1 MKGEPIKGKQNKNL
15 KQTSSNWLK
24 NITKSLGYATLD
36 IIEDTIPSIYEFGS
50 DNLDTVNEIMN
61 SFRDSSGKE
70 AMISQ
75 GMEKISPLM
84 RVGGR
89 GLQYALED
97 IKSGKFYNKERAD
110 EITKRYDDFAEDDM
124 FNFDDEDFD
133 FGDDFGDDDFD
144 EDDIFNFDDEES
156 DAQVI
161 VKPIKIENR
170 SIANTDVLPAAKMI
184 STMNAENTVG
194 TMTAIKGVADQNK
207 IFETQKIIREADFN
221 NTLFGVLS
229 VMSDNIGM
237 IVSFKDNNEAK
248 FITTGMEFFGTQ
260 IDLMNQIVESV
271 KKDERTPGEIK
282 DEERA
287 KNINSTPD
295 IFLSEGGLDLGEYGK
310 NLIKNFKNMDIVS
323 DAGDM
328 LSLFVDSDEE
338 DLERLVQNPLS
349 FIPKFIVKQFIPQS
363 VLESSK
369 LIDRTFSSFTG
380 ALMAKFNNWASDETD
395 DEGLIGVMKKNIG
408 QLFGYNV
415 DKKNDVDL
423 GQYEKGAISF
433 DGITKKAIVDVIPTY
448 LRRIEAAITN
458 TEERAYNFETGKF
471 ESMTEL
477 RKSYDKSMQNISL
490 RGQGDI
496 ISKINKSLNET
507 GMSDDA
513 KESFMSD
520 VTNYFK
526 KMQTE
531 GRAINPFISYD
542 LLGNEIDELD
552 NADVFDD
559 RENLDLFRRI
569 ISNFDKSDIMKMTG
583 TNIFDGIRAKRREY
597 EDMEMNPYKNGFM
610 YFNNNSLVKS
620 DYTIDRGTGEKI
632 RRNVFDQVD
641 SYGENSLKYVRDI
654 RSILLNGVTVFMG
667 GEAPTSVFDDPHA
680 EIRKSIEKEN
690 KYKSDKENEKDTK
703 VQNKRAG
710 KTVSDLLNLPE
721 TELNEK
727 IFTGLSEEEQARNNA
742 FLAMLQPKSKTPI
755 IGGIKNL
762 YQDGLVEFMDKAST
776 KINNFLY
783 SIIFGS
789 DESKYGEMDS
799 YLDAMKVR
807 VSAFHAWTITNV
819 YNPVKD
825 AIIGPNGLIT
835 KIKDSKFFKKITEKK
850 NILIDKLL
858 GEKDEKGDREGGI
871 FSTARNSIV
880 DFFKAVKHSLTGESY
895 TDSKG
900 NRIAQSEDAI
910 FTKIKK
916 TGQTLWEKSK
926 NFLMGGDGQEGILK
940 RAYGSFM
947 DGLENFRES
956 LFGKAH
962 ISGYKSDGRKTM
974 GEFADSIK
982 QNLPKA
988 AAKGLLMTGAKMV
1001 FASKLGLLGS
1011 IIMPGGPIG
1020 TLLTSTAVSLVT
1032 QSETFKK
1039 WAFGEKD
1046 PEDPSKRM
1054 GGFIPKSLQDFY
1066 HENKIRLGVGAG
1078 AGALASFFLP
1088 GGMIFGALMGT
1099 GVSIATKSNAF
1110 QEFLYGPDFDKGPKS
1125 LMNGFFGNAYKKFR
1139 NKLDEYGIDPKLAT
1153 FLGGIGAG
1161 AGALGLLPSFFMPG
1175 GPIGGALLGMAGGI
1189 FASSDKFQTW
1199 LFGEKDF
1206 DGKRSG
1212 GIIDKFKTFFDIEIL
1227 DSLKITM
1234 KEWNMKFS
1242 DFLYDHI
1249 AEPFLSGLEPMKQI
1263 LIDAANGVKNMFTKG
1278 WEWLKNDVLGVFK
1291 DNVIK
1296 PFGDSLKR
1304 YVVDPLKK
1312 MLKGTF
1318 SMFGKFIGG
1327 IISAPFKVFGWLGK
1341 RADATATTDEEKEK
1355 RDKVQKAREERLAKR
1370 EERRAKVQEEIKD
1383 MKEKQEKD
1391 REFFRKDGRFR
1402 NQEQKEKWETEQ
1414 KEKQLFYQQHI
1425 AESGAEAA
1433 DKLDTINKA
1442 LESLNNVNPSLFY
1455 SLEQNI
1461 VKELRNLRGTAM
1473 DQLSYFKR
1481 EGFIDTRYLRTT
1493 PQVEPIH
1500 SGAYDRQLWLN
1511 TAAEKDIE
1519 EVEKTYKPSV
1529 MITNDPKIS
1538 NEAKRYQDPT
1548 INSII
1553 GILRQ
1558 YGQSHDTGLDEVPY
1572 DGYVAELHKG
1582 ERIIPA
1588 DKVENMKVFVN
1599 GGYLDGIRTANE
1611 ANKNLDA
1618 QINEEDQLSEL
1629 EKIAKRT
1636 KKIYNFLDDN
1646 AHGMGWN
1653 LMVIRKLLQYMTGV
1667 SADDAEKINDLN
1679 IPDRGIFGHLFHKT
1693 RRMFSNVFETVTE
1706 KVKGV
1711 FDFITHPF
1719 KTIYKTF
1726 KSIFG
1731 AINSTL
1737 QKIIEIPG
1745 RIIGAVTDVAV
1756 DLIKKGSGLL
1766 FNVLEKSVNGIATV
1780 VSDVYKGSRWLV
1792 TTIATNFVPIVT
1804 GAGKLIGSTIS
1815 GIAKAF
1821 GFTIDTVT
1829 SLAKGIATATKDIA
1843 SAAYNFG
1850 KDIVKG
1856 AWNIGKDIATGIF
1869 NVGKEIISAPFKFI
1883 GSLFNK
1889 ITGKKDVQLVKVVGG
1904 TVDKVK
1910 FVGEVGA
1917 DILNDAPDLTN
1928 DYGRE
1933 HGLVEGIWNATKNL
1947 ASGVLDVGS
1956 SILSAPFRLFGSTFD
1971 KIRGNKDKKVQLVEV
1986 VGGYLDTVKIVET
1999 CFCSNEV
2006 SDVPRRATKV
2016 SELLPEFDFNMESTD
2031 DVEEVE
2037 ETFKDRIWTIKDK
2050 MQNTLSSFSD
2060 LFVSTFDSISEKM
2073 MNVKTSIG
2081 DKFNSFSETANNKLD
2096 TFKGSVS
2103 SAVSSIKENF
2113 KPSVETP
2120 SAATEAAATIINDDD
2135 KQDKKEPQTAKE
2147 VLEEQ
2152 VKVQEK
2158 IEKEKAADE
2167 KAKADRED
2175 VSKKNAEFMQNKKKE
2190 EKKELMLAEY
2200 HAETQTDI
2208 DSTEKVLTKQY
2219 DFWFDLF
2226 GKNGK
2231 VSTFLS
2237 GIWEAITKLAP
2248 LLFNW
2253 FKGTG
2258 FGKALGGIFKSL
2270 FGGLGLKD
2278 LIVDALAVAAPFL
2291 VGNTIDNLDKG
2302 ERDKRAEEYN
2312 LTDTEAYLGVGKESR
2327 YAGEEEGYILNGSR
2341 LEHKTKVTKNLVR
2354 DMWKKDIPHRIYET
2368 GKSVVQRGTKLGKS
2382 AIEKGKNSVVG
2393 KTVNN
2398 VVSSMK
2404 NKFSGT
2410 RVSVS
2415 LTDDLVSNVGDDVV
2429 ETVGDELLD
2438 VDGKSIKNV
2447 TASLVN
2453 VADDVATEN
2462 KGLVKKFLSLLDDA
2476 VKKIVE
2482 FVGGK
2487 LGKPGLASKVD
2498 DVVKPIISKLTGKI
2512 DDIILK
2518 YCPKI
2523 ASFLGVTA
2531 AGTATA
2537 FILDAGFAIWDLAT
2551 GQTKS
2556 ETANLFG
2563 VKPEQV
2569 NAKMRIISAALKAL
2583 GKFSWIEV
2591 VYLASEITADL
2602 LGINFMRWIA
2612 GLIYKAV
2619 SSDAEDAQLDANQD
2633 AMEAEWK
2640 AYNEENGTNLSKEAY
2655 IDMQAPTVFEKMI
2668 NSKAMQAITKPFSK
2682 SGAANALGKDV
2693 DDVTFGDRLK
2703 YLGGMAVNGAMNMF
2717 LPKSKEKT
2725 ISEFFGKGKLKTDE
2739 KGNVIT
2745 DENGNPTYYT
2755 EDELTA
2761 MYGENAG
2768 MGDMEE
2774 QGSGWGSV
2782 VKKSIAST
2790 LVGGPLAGLATTV
2803 LAKDPNVKKF
2813 FNNLAD
2819 KTAEWLGFEIDDTK
2833 GLLSNL
2839 SAGFNALK
2847 DKVKSWW
2854 TRDDND
2860 INEALGKEKGSK
2872 VNILQRKGWGAVKAF
2887 NWAANFFRDEDKKL
2901 TTVEE
2906 FKKIKETFSKIGE
2919 SIWGWLTKGIE
2930 NVKNIMNTIKDG
2942 FSSVK
2947 ETISGWLGF
2956 AQKEVDTVN
2965 ENDATWGD
2973 KFKNTL
2979 KRGWNVV
2986 KSVFR
2991 LPAYEQ
2997 GTPWVPDTQVALLHE
3012 GEMVVPADYNPFN
3025 SENNNIENQWLT
3037 EAAYTVE
3044 KNEMIVP
3051 VLNNT
3056 QGLPNAMYYEDY
3068 FSPTIE
3074 EKPKVNAVTDSMEI
3088 PEDVKAPKISSTN
3101 DALQM
3106 VIKQQTA
3113 DNAQQERWVR
3123 DIISSINGIDI
3134 NPIVN
3139 VSSPSVNVTSTD
3151 YSEQI
3156 SRIETKLDDIK
3167 TVDETQVEATEV
3179 STEILKNKMMDDV
3192 EITKTD
3198 ENASDVKEQ
3207 SNTYKTLMRILGG
3220 YAPTTAYIG
3229 DYILNNGTGIEK
3241 IDEFTKKANEWT
3253 EEKTKNFDKWVTDKY
3268 NTAKDW
3274 TVENYNTAKDWTVDK
3289 YNIVKDKTVEGYN
3302 ILKDKTIDGYNIA
3315 KDWTVDKY
3323 NIAKD
3328 KTIDTYNTA
3337 KDTLV
3342 NYYKEE
3348 KQKSENAA
3356 EIMLGDNKAEANIL
3370 TDALTFLTTQGTSV
3384 YNKTIG
3390 QMTGNELNEDTLVNV
3405 ISKNIHDKIVEPFR
3419 ETKKENTD
3427 KFNDIKETVG
3437 NWIDEKKNLITN
3449 AYTEKIKEPF
3459 INWAEEKEDQF
3470 EELKEN
3476 VVNWMD
3482 DKKTLITD
3490 TYTNKIKEPFK
3501 NWLSTKKSQFDTMKK
3516 NVINWMDDKKTLITD
3531 TYTNKIK
3538 EPFKNWLSEKK
3549 TQFNEMKENVI
3560 NWMDDKKTLITDTY
3574 TNKIKEPFKNWV
3586 TTKKKQ
3592 FDEMANAAKEW
3603 VNAIKDKILDGF
3615 NKYVKEPFNG
3625 VVSGIVSVV
3634 QPLID
3639 LLGKIPGINLGE
3651 TINNLNA
3658 ESEAAKQEVNA
3669 TADDNPTPE
3678 ETPTDNTNLG
3688 TGSAVIKPLRQQIK
3702 PRKYIF
3708 NENDVKYT
3716 ASDAGKTVGKLRD
3729 KGNTH
3734 NFPYYS
3740 QLDGRWGRDKLTNKT
3755 TIGRS
3760 GCGPTSAAMVLTH
3773 LTGQYITPDTM
3784 ARLGEQH
3791 LPGYTTYGYFP
3802 DIANKFKLSYNEI
3815 GPNDNQG
3822 LASQL
3827 RSGRPVILSGFDP
3840 SNSGASPFTD
3850 EGHIVVATG
3859 MDGNLVEINDPRGP
3873 AYSGSYDLNDI
3884 MRGLK
3889 RGFVY
3894 GATGETA
3901 KLQLPT
3907 SGLYNNDVEMV
3918 GDYTEMEAA
3927 KVEPYDVFGETG
3939 AAQVTV
3945 ADRVLS
3951 YARAFLQNTSKFKYS
3966 QAQSTTTGRHGI
3978 DHNNIGADCSSFVS
3992 HVISVAGDTGKISYL
4007 SQSFW
4012 DEAGYKVDPPQIG
4025 DVVCQQGHVG
4035 LYSGNGMYIHM
4046 SGKRDGIKESKAIQR
4061 GNNPHRGY
4069 KRVLKNPS
4077 AMVDPTIVGGNSLLG
4092 TVVATASGNPVTS
4105 GGTTPTTSTDGST
4118 DATAA
4123 ATPQVDELGVFGQLS
4138 NAVSNLVASMYN
4150 GKQVDLFGATSTTG
4164 STDTSN
4170 SATPAVTG
4178 SGTFPK
4184 YNLTEQQIK
4193 GLANI
4198 VQHEQP
4204 GVEGRHAEASLMANL
4219 TDIKGDEYATTE
4231 NLIKKVTGGWFAKGK
4246 SRFENPGNPEQ
4257 ISIDAVRSVLVEGK
4271 RTIPRYIDEHDCF
4284 SDLTSTTNNGTS
4296 FKVSDRSQYKP
4307 HVTKI
4312 KNRYGSSGTFFTFP
4326 NSKSDPFYYTSEANR
4341 QKWGD
4346 NCYSVGSSTDATV
4359 DTNAGTGDMLGVP
4372 EELLNAGMGDA
4383 LSIRELT
4390 NLYGENAGS
4399 EGELSVRELTNL
4411 YGENAGMDPETT
4423 TTGGTTPGGIPTS
4436 MNNFAYYK
4444 QSDPTWNESL
4454 INGHSISKGGCGPT
4468 TLAMIATQLSGK
4480 IITPVTM
4487 AKAAEKAGH
4496 WKGLAYWDLFPWFGD
4511 KFGLQTKVIG
4521 SNDLKTAKE
4530 ELSKGNVI
4538 AVSGKTV
4545 RKGSHTPYTS
4555 GHIVPFIGL
4564 DGSNKIIVND
4574 SRGPEYAH
4582 AYDDSG
4588 LAQGTTN
4595 HMRQAWSYSGQ
4606 IKIPSDI
4613 EVSGDYTGGGGVA
4626 TGPQATLDKVLLIGD
4641 SLTAGI
4647 KSTLNAKYPNAQAL
4661 GKPGKWA
4668 MHWLDSLSELPD
4680 PESVD
4685 TVIQWLGINGVGS
4698 NSTNMTKSQ
4707 ELLTKL
4713 KEKYTG
4719 KPIFNMDIFP
4729 TTKDYS
4735 SGGQS
4740 GEWWKTSAQEFN
4752 QGMSTW
4758 TSANGVHQLNATSG
4772 MILEDGFL
4780 DPTKAVD
4787 GIHFT
4792 NEGYQ
4797 QVLSNIEGGF
4807 SSYNSSLGSGSTG
4820 TSSGSAP
4827 QVDELGVFDQLS
4839 RAISNLVASMYNG
4852 KQVDLF
4858 GATSTTGSTDNS
4870 GGGLTP
4876 GQDISGI
4883 SDYEQAVWTYFTTRG
4898 YTPQATAGIM
4908 GNMYQESGVNPTV
4921 IQGGG
4926 KGPAAGICQW
4936 ENINTGGARW
4946 GILKQYADSKGV
4958 DWKDLQ
4964 TQLEYLEMELAGDQ
4978 SKIKV
4983 DTYTSTLVKK
4993 RGGLQALKS
5002 MTNAED
5008 AMYFFEETFERAGKP
5023 NYPRRKKAVAEYMA
5037 KFGGTAGTGGRY
5049 STIIEPMSRIIDK
5062 DEVYYSQ
5069 NDENW
5074 NTTVYDGNMVSSSG
5088 CGPTT
5093 LAMIASQL
5101 TGADITPDM
5110 IARAAYEDGVWSD
5123 SASWDIFPW
5132 FANQFGLEYKIS
5144 GSNDVQ
5150 GLNEML
5156 TSDYKVAVSGKL
5168 HEKTSQRSPFTTEGH
5183 IVPIVG
5189 VQGTKYTINDPRGFA
5204 YKGDYEIEDIINPN
5218 SDMRAAYGFKATSKT
5233 KDYLANSRFSPELL
5247 AKQQEKE
5254 IQAEEE
5260 AIVALGATDN
5270 RQFNASEL
5278 YKNAG
5283 MGEGTTT
5290 SSITH
5295 NIVRT
5300 FKPESIS
5307 QAVSKPVSDIDV
5319 KVLDKLKG
5327 ISQNNTNT
5335 ITQESEMGYIKACL
5349 ESLNIAVEELKSI
5362 NENTKQTAENVS
5374 NIKIYSANEPI
5385 NQNAIK
5391 NTTNDKLNR
5400 LGMPNGDKS
5409 GRVQSKDTQE
5419 YKIARLIA
5427 SFKK

>member
-15 KQTSSNWLK
+15 KKTSSNWLK
-24 NITKSLGYATLD
+24 NITKSLGYASLD

-50 DNLDTVNEIMN
+50 SNLDSVNEILN
-61 SFRDSSGKE
+61 SFRDGSTKE
-70 AMISQ
+70 TMVSQ

-97 IKSGKFYNKERAD
+97 IKSGKFYNKERSD
-110 EITKRYDDFAEDDM
+110 EITKRYDDMAEDDM
-124 FNFDDEDFD
+124 FSFDDEDFD

-144 EDDIFNFDDEES
+144 EDDMFNIDEEDS

-194 TMTAIKGVADQNK
+194 TMTALKGVADQNK
-207 IFETQKIIREADFN
+207 IFETQKIIRESDFN

-229 VMSDNIGM
+229 VMSDNLGM

-248 FITTGMEFFGTQ
+248 FISTGMEFFGTQ
-260 IDLMNQIVESV
+260 IDLMNQIVDSV

-282 DEERA
+282 DEARA
-287 KNINSTPD
+287 KDMAPD
-295 IFLSEGGLDLGEYGK
+295 IFLSEGGLDIEEYGK
-310 NLIKNFKNMDIVS
+310 NLLRNIKNLDIIS
-323 DAGDM
+323 DMEDV
-328 LSLFVDSDEE
+328 FDTFFDSGEE
-338 DLERLVQNPLS
+338 ELERMVESPLQ
-349 FIPKFIVKQFIPQS
+349 FIPKFIVKQFIPKS
-363 VLESSK
+363 ILSSTK
-369 LIDRTFSSFTG
+369 LIDKSFNAFTG
-380 ALMAKFNNWASDETD
+380 ALMGKLNAWGYVDED
-395 DEGLIGVMKKNIG
+395 DEGVVNIFKQYIGK
-408 QLFGYNV
+408 LFGYNV
-415 DKKNDVDL
+415 DKKNTVNL
-423 GQYEKGAISF
+423 GAYEKGAIPF
-433 DGITKKAIVDVIPTY
+433 DGITKKTIVDVIPTY

-458 TEERAYNFETGKF
+458 SEERAYDYNTGKF
-471 ESMTEL
+471 ESMSDL
-477 RKSYDKSMQNISL
+477 RKTYDRSVENMAKL
-490 RGQGDI
+490 GQRDI
-496 ISKINKSLNET
+496 ISKVEHSLKET
-507 GMSDDA
+507 GLSDEA

-520 VTNYFK
+520 VTKYFAT
-526 KMQTE
+526 MQKD
-531 GRAINPFISYD
+531 GRAINPFIRYD
-542 LLGNEIDELD
+542 FLGNEIDELD
-552 NADVFDD
+552 DIFEE
-559 RENLDLFRRI
+559 RENIELFRRI
-569 ISNFDKSDIMKMTG
+569 LSNFDKSDLMKMMG
-583 TNIFDGIRAKRREY
+583 SNIFDGIRMKRKE
-597 EDMEMNPYKNGFM
+597 MENIEQNPYLNGYM
-610 YFNNNSLVKS
+610 YFNNNSIVKS
-620 DYTIDRGTGEKI
+620 DYKIDKITGETVRKYDLGYKDI
-632 RRNVFDQVD
+632 
-641 SYGENSLKYVRDI
+641 YGETSLKYVRDI

-667 GEAPTSVFDDPHA
+667 GELPTGEDTDPNA
-680 EIRKSIEKEN
+680 SIRKDVEKEEETR
-690 KYKSDKENEKDTK
+690 KQTLSKKRDKAERK
-703 VQNKRAG
+703 ASG
-710 KTVSDLLNLPE
+710 KTVNEFMDQSDDIINS
-721 TELNEK
+721 K
-727 IFTGLSEEEQARNNA
+727 IFTEMSEDEKERQKA
-742 FLAMLQPKSKTPI
+742 FLQLFQPRSTTPVI
-755 IGGIKNL
+755 GTVQELYREGIGG
-762 YQDGLVEFMDKAST
+762 FMDKASDN
-776 KINNFLY
+776 INNFLY
-783 SIIFGS
+783 SIIFGK
-789 DESKYGEMDS
+789 DQDKYGEMDS
-799 YLDAMKVR
+799 YIDAMQVR
-807 VSAFHAWTITNV
+807 VSAFHAWTMTNV
-819 YNPVKD
+819 YTPVKD
-825 AIIGPNGLIT
+825 ALIGPNGFIT
-835 KIKDSKFFKKITEKK
+835 KIRDSKFFKKITEKK
-850 NILIDKLL
+850 NLLVDKLF
-858 GEKDEKGDREGGI
+858 GEKDDNGDREGGI

-895 TDSKG
+895 TDSNG
-900 NRIAQSEDAI
+900 NVINRSDDAI

-916 TGQTLWEKSK
+916 TGETLWDRSK
-926 NFLMGGDGQEGILK
+926 KFLMGGDGQEGILK
-940 RAYGSFM
+940 RAYTSFM
-947 DGLENFRES
+947 DGLDNFRET
-956 LFGKAH
+956 LFGKAN
-962 ISGYKSDGRKTM
+962 IAGYKSEGRKTM

-988 AAKGLLMTGAKMV
+988 AAKGLLMTGARMV

-1046 PEDPSKRM
+1046 PEDPSKRI

-1161 AGALGLLPSFFMPG
+1161 AGALGLIPSFFMPG
-1175 GPIGGALLGMAGGI
+1175 GPIGGALIGMAGGI

-1493 PQVEPIH
+1493 PQVEPIP
-1500 SGAYDRQLWLN
+1500 SGSYDRQLWLN

-1519 EVEKTYKPSV
+1519 EVEKTYKPSPI
-1529 MITNDPKIS
+1529 ITNDPSIS
-1538 NEAKRYQDPT
+1538 NDAKRYQDPT

-1588 DKVENMKVFVN
+1588 DKAELMKVFVS
-1599 GGYLDGIRTANE
+1599 GGYLDGIRSVSEST
-1611 ANKNLDA
+1611 KSLDA
-1618 QINEEDQLSEL
+1618 QVNEEDQLSEL

-1636 KKIYNFLDDN
+1636 KNIYNFLDDN
-1646 AHGMGWN
+1646 AHGIGWN
-1653 LMVIRKLLQYMTGV
+1653 LRVIRKILQHMTGV
-1667 SADDAEKINDLN
+1667 TEDEIEKVNDLN
-1679 IPDRGIFGHLFHKT
+1679 IADRGFFGHLFHKT
-1693 RRMFSNVFETVTE
+1693 RRMFSSLTESVTD

-1711 FDFITHPF
+1711 FDFFTNP
-1719 KTIYKTF
+1719 F
-1726 KSIFG
+1726 KSIFKTFRSVFN
-1731 AINSTL
+1731 AMNTTL
-1737 QKIIEIPG
+1737 RKIIEIPG
-1745 RIIGAVTDVAV
+1745 KIIGAVTDVAV

-1804 GAGKLIGSTIS
+1804 GAGRLIGSTIS

-1821 GFTIDTVT
+1821 GFTIDTIT

-1869 NVGKEIISAPFKFI
+1869 NVGKEIIAAPFKFI
-1883 GSLFNK
+1883 GTLFNK

-1917 DILNDAPDLTN
+1917 DILNDAPDLNN

-1947 ASGVLDVGS
+1947 ASGVLDAGS
-1956 SILSAPFRLFGSTFD
+1956 SILSTPFRLIGSTFD

-2031 DVEEVE
+2031 GVEEVE
-2037 ETFKDRIWTIKDK
+2037 ETFKDRIWVIKDK

-2060 LFVSTFDSISEKM
+2060 LFVSTFDSISDKM

-2096 TFKGSVS
+2096 TFKDSVS

-2120 SAATEAAATIINDDD
+2120 NAATEAAATIINDND

-2270 FGGLGLKD
+2270 FGGLGLKE
-2278 LIVDALAVAAPFL
+2278 LIADAITVAGPALAGFV
-2291 VGNTIDNLDKG
+2291 VNNLDKD

-2312 LTDTEAYLGVGKESR
+2312 LTDTEALLGVGKESR
-2327 YAGEEEGYILNGSR
+2327 YAGEEEGYVLNGSR
-2341 LEHKTKVTKNLVR
+2341 VEHLFKTNKNLVR
-2354 DMWKKDIPHRIYET
+2354 DLYKKDIPHRLYET
-2368 GKSVVQRGTKLGKS
+2368 GKTVVERGVKLGKS
-2382 AIEKGKNSVVG
+2382 AIEKGKTVSNTVG
-2393 KTVNN
+2393 KTVSNMSN
-2398 VVSSMK
+2398 M
-2404 NKFSGT
+2404 FTGT
-2410 RVSVS
+2410 R
-2415 LTDDLVSNVGDDVV
+2415 TAANVGNELV
-2429 ETVGDELLD
+2429 ETVGAELLD
-2438 VDGKSIKNV
+2438 ADGNALTKV
-2447 TASLVN
+2447 TASVVN
-2453 VADDVATEN
+2453 VADDVASEN
-2462 KGLVKKFLSLLDDA
+2462 KGLVKKFLTMLDDA

-2487 LGKPGLASKVD
+2487 LGNSKLVSKID
-2498 DVVKPIISKLTGKI
+2498 NVVKPIISKLTGKI

-2537 FILDAGFAIWDLAT
+2537 FILDVGFAIWDVAT
-2551 GQTKS
+2551 GQTKT

-2569 NAKMRIISAALKAL
+2569 NGKMRIISAALKAL

-2745 DENGNPTYYT
+2745 DEHGNPTYYT

-2782 VKKSIAST
+2782 IKKSIAST

-2813 FNNLAD
+2813 FTNLAD

-2833 GLLSNL
+2833 GLLGNL
-2839 SAGFNALK
+2839 SEGFKALK

-2860 INEALGKEKGSK
+2860 INEALGKDKGTK
-2872 VNILQRKGWGAVKAF
+2872 VNNLQRKGWGAVKAF
-2887 NWAANFFRDEDKKL
+2887 NWAANFFRDEEEKL

-2906 FKKIKETFSKIGE
+2906 FEKIKETFTEIGE
-2919 SIWGWLTKGIE
+2919 SIWGWLTKSIE
-2930 NVKNIMNTIKDG
+2930 NIKNIINTINGG

-2956 AQKEVDTVN
+2956 AKKEVDGAD
-2965 ENDATWGD
+2965 ENNATWGN
-2973 KFKNTL
+2973 KFKNVLST
-2979 KRGWNVV
+2979 GWNVV

-3037 EAAYTVE
+3037 EAAYTVAE
-3044 KNEMIVP
+3044 NEMIFP
-3051 VLNNT
+3051 VLNNN
-3056 QGLPNAMYYEDY
+3056 QGLPNAMYYDEY

-3074 EKPKVNAVTDSMEI
+3074 EKPKVEPVDDGMAI
-3088 PEDVKAPKISSTN
+3088 PEEVKAPNISSTN
-3101 DALQM
+3101 EALQIVTNQRM
-3106 VIKQQTA
+3106 VST
-3113 DNAQQERWVR
+3113 AQQEIWVK
-3123 DIISSINGIDI
+3123 DIIGAINGINV
-3134 NPIVN
+3134 NPTVN
-3139 VSSPSVNVTSTD
+3139 VSSPSVNVDTAD
-3151 YSEQI
+3151 YTEQI
-3156 SRIETKLDDIK
+3156 TRIETKLEDIK
-3167 TVDETQVEATEV
+3167 TVDETQVEATEA
-3179 STEILKNKMMDDV
+3179 STEVLKNKMMDDAETSEK
-3192 EITKTD
+3192 EIEPK
-3198 ENASDVKEQ
+3198 KEQ
-3207 SNTYKTLMRILGG
+3207 SKVSKALMATLGG
-3220 YAPTTAYIG
+3220 YAPTTAHIAEYL
-3229 DYILNNGTGIEK
+3229 LNNTPVADKVAEYS
-3241 IDEFTKKANEWT
+3241 KKAIGWT
-3253 EEKTKNFDKWVTDKY
+3253 DKKAKEIHDLSLDKY
-3268 NTAKDW
+3268 NMAKDW
-3274 TVENYNTAKDWTVDK
+3274 TIENYDKAKDWTIDNYNTVKDFTADK
-3289 YNIVKDKTVEGYN
+3289 YNM
-3302 ILKDKTIDGYNIA
+3302 
-3315 KDWTVDKY
+3315 
-3323 NIAKD
+3323 
-3328 KTIDTYNTA
+3328 A

-3356 EIMLGDNKAEANIL
+3356 KIMFGDNKAESNIL
-3370 TDALTFLTTQGTSV
+3370 TDALTLISTQGTTA
-3384 YNKTIG
+3384 YNKTLG
-3390 QMTGNELNEDTLVNV
+3390 KMTGTELNDDALVNN
-3405 ISKNIHDKIVEPFR
+3405 ISNAIHDKIVEPFQIG
-3419 ETKKENTD
+3419 KGKVTD
-3427 KFNDIKETVG
+3427 KANEIKESIGT
-3437 NWIDEKKNLITN
+3437 WI
-3449 AYTEKIKEPF
+3449 
-3459 INWAEEKEDQF
+3459 
-3470 EELKEN
+3470 
-3476 VVNWMD
+3476 D

-3490 TYTNKIKEPFK
+3490 AYTNKIKEPFK
-3501 NWLSTKKSQFDTMKK
+3501 KWLTTKKSQFSNMKE
-3516 NVINWMDDKKTLITD
+3516 NVINWIDDKKTLITD
-3531 TYTNKIK
+3531 AYTNKIK

-3549 TQFNEMKENVI
+3549 SQFDTMKENVY
-3560 NWMDDKKTLITDTY
+3560 NWMDDKKSLITETY
-3574 TNKIKEPFKNWV
+3574 TEKIKEPFKNWV
-3586 TTKKKQ
+3586 NSKKKL
-3592 FDEMANAAKEW
+3592 FDDMGKSVKEW
-3603 VNAIKDKILDGF
+3603 VTGVKDKVVEVF
-3615 NKYVKEPFNG
+3615 SKYVKQPFDGIISG
-3625 VVSGIVSVV
+3625 VGTVVQNVSNKVSGFV
-3634 QPLID
+3634 
-3639 LLGKIPGINLGE
+3639 
-3651 TINNLNA
+3651 NNLND
-3658 ESEAAKQEVNA
+3658 ESEAAKKEVGIA
-3669 TADDNPTPE
+3669 TDENTTPE
-3678 ETPTDNTNLG
+3678 ETPTDNTNMG
-3688 TGSAVIKPLRQQIK
+3688 SGSAAIKPLRQQIK

-3708 NENDVKYT
+3708 NENDVKYN

-3840 SNSGASPFTD
+3840 SNSGSSPFTD

-3859 MDGNLVEINDPRGP
+3859 MNGNLVEINDPRGP

-3918 GDYTEMEAA
+3918 GDYTEMEDA
-3927 KVEPYDVFGETG
+3927 KVEPYNIFGETG

-3966 QAQSTTTGRHGI
+3966 QAQGNTTGRHGI
-3978 DHNNIGADCSSFVS
+3978 DNNNIGADCSSFVS

-4150 GKQVDLFGATSTTG
+4150 GKQVDLFGSTSTTG
-4164 STDTSN
+4164 TTDTSN
-4170 SATPAVTG
+4170 STTPTPAVTG

-4346 NCYSVGSSTDATV
+4346 NCYSVGSSTDTTV
-4359 DTNAGTGDMLGVP
+4359 DINTGMGDMLGVP

-4399 EGELSVRELTNL
+4399 EGELSIRELTNL
-4411 YGENAGMDPETT
+4411 YGENAGMDPGTT

-4444 QSDPTWNESL
+4444 QGDPTWNESL

-4496 WKGLAYWDLFPWFGD
+4496 WKGMAYWDLFPWFGD

-4545 RKGSHTPYTS
+4545 KKGSHTPYTS

-4626 TGPQATLDKVLLIGD
+4626 TGPQATLDKVLLVGD

-4752 QGMSTW
+4752 QGMNTW

-4772 MILEDGFL
+4772 LILEDGFL

-4820 TSSGSAP
+4820 TSSGSTS

-4858 GATSTTGSTDNS
+4858 GTTSTTTGTTDSS
-4870 GGGLTP
+4870 GGGLTS

-5074 NTTVYDGNMVSSSG
+5074 NTTAYDGNMVSSSG

-5093 LAMIASQL
+5093 LAMIATQL
-5101 TGADITPDM
+5101 TGAEITPDM

-5123 SASWDIFPW
+5123 SSSWDIFPW
-5132 FANQFGLEYKIS
+5132 FANQFGLEYKAV

-5150 GLNEML
+5150 GMNSLL
-5156 TSDYKVAVSGKL
+5156 ASDYKVAVSGKL
-5168 HEKTSQRSPFTTEGH
+5168 HDKTSQRSPFTTEGH

-5189 VQGTKYTINDPRGFA
+5189 VQGTRYMINDPRGAA
-5204 YKGDYEIEDIINPN
+5204 YKGEYEIEDIINSN

-5233 KDYLANSRFSPELL
+5233 KDYLANSRFNPELL

-5260 AIVALGATDN
+5260 AIVALGTSDN

-5290 SSITH
+5290 SINH
-5295 NIVRT
+5295 NIIRT

-5319 KVLDKLKG
+5319 SVLSKLKG
-5327 ISQNNTNT
+5327 ITQNVTNSVN
-5335 ITQESEMGYIKACL
+5335 QESEMGYIKACL